1 MLCMDDSSSMC
12 TNEVR
17 MTSYQSLATICQA
30 LATLDVGKLGI
41 VGFGN
46 NSKLLQP
53 LKSGFSPEDGAHLLQ
68 RLTFDQKA
76 TNVAQMLGLVRK
88 AFKSCNQISDYR

>member
-1 MLCMDDSSSMC
+1 MDDSSSMC
-12 TNEVR
+12 TNEVKE
-17 MTSYQSLATICQA
+17 TAFQSLATICQA

-53 LKSGFSPEDGAHLLQ
+53 LKSGFAPEDGAHLLQ

-76 TNVAQMLGLVRK
+76 TNVAQMLGLVRR
-88 AFKSCNQISDYR
+88 AFKSCSQFSEYR